1 MRWYNQSVIETKRI
15 NLWLKKRRWNTAA
28 YAVGTH
34 LWPVWTLFLHTNDAA
49 GYRAALALRRAGN
62 ENESDGTLW
71 IFPPLPWTN
80 HALDSAARVR

>member
-1 MRWYNQSVIETKRI
+1 MAQKAQTEYGGICDAFMARVNV
-15 NLWLKKRRWNTAA
+15 
-28 YAVGTH
+28 
-34 LWPVWTLFLHTNDAA
+34 FLHTNDAA
-49 GYRAALALRRAGN
+49 GYLAALALRRAGN

>member
-1 MRWYNQSVIETKRI
+1 MAQKAQTEYGGICDAFMARVD
-15 NLWLKKRRWNTAA
+15 A
-28 YAVGTH
+28 
-34 LWPVWTLFLHTNDAA
+34 FLHTNDAA
-49 GYRAALALRRAGN
+49 GYREALALRRAGN

>member
-1 MRWYNQSVIETKRI
+1 MAQKAQTEYGGICDAFMARVN
-15 NLWLKKRRWNTAA
+15 A
-28 YAVGTH
+28 
-34 LWPVWTLFLHTNDAA
+34 FLHTNDAA

-80 HALDSAARVR
+80 HALDSAACVR

>member
-1 MRWYNQSVIETKRI
+1 MARVN
-15 NLWLKKRRWNTAA
+15 A
-28 YAVGTH
+28 
-34 LWPVWTLFLHTNDAA
+34 FLHANDAA

-80 HALDSAARVR
+80 NALDSAVRVR

>member
-1 MRWYNQSVIETKRI
+1 MAQKAQTEYGGICDAFMARVDAFW
-15 NLWLKKRRWNTAA
+15 
-28 YAVGTH
+28 
-34 LWPVWTLFLHTNDAA
+34 HTNDAA

-80 HALDSAARVR
+80 NALDSAARVR

>member
-1 MRWYNQSVIETKRI
+1 MAQKAQMEYGGICGWDAFMARVN
-15 NLWLKKRRWNTAA
+15 A
-28 YAVGTH
+28 
-34 LWPVWTLFLHTNDAA
+34 FLHTNDAA

-80 HALDSAARVR
+80 NALDSAARVR

>member
-1 MRWYNQSVIETKRI
+1 MAQKAQTEYGGICDAFMARVNV
-15 NLWLKKRRWNTAA
+15 
-28 YAVGTH
+28 
-34 LWPVWTLFLHTNDAA
+34 FLHTNDAA

>member
-1 MRWYNQSVIETKRI
+1 MAQKAQTEYGGICGWDAFMVRVD
-15 NLWLKKRRWNTAA
+15 A
-28 YAVGTH
+28 
-34 LWPVWTLFLHTNDAA
+34 FLHTNDAA

>member
-1 MRWYNQSVIETKRI
+1 MAQKAQTEYGGICDAFMARVD
-15 NLWLKKRRWNTAA
+15 A
-28 YAVGTH
+28 
-34 LWPVWTLFLHTNDAA
+34 FLHTNDAA

-71 IFPPLPWTN
+71 IFPPLLWTN

>member
-1 MRWYNQSVIETKRI
+1 MAQKAQTEYGGICGRDTFMARVD
-15 NLWLKKRRWNTAA
+15 A
-28 YAVGTH
+28 
-34 LWPVWTLFLHTNDAA
+34 FLHTNDAA

-80 HALDSAARVR
+80 NALDSAARVR

>member
-1 MRWYNQSVIETKRI
+1 MAQKAQTEYGGICDAFMARVD
-15 NLWLKKRRWNTAA
+15 A
-28 YAVGTH
+28 
-34 LWPVWTLFLHTNDAA
+34 FLHTNDAA

-80 HALDSAARVR
+80 HALDSAAHVR

>member
-1 MRWYNQSVIETKRI
+1 MAQKAQTEYGGICDAFMARVNV
-15 NLWLKKRRWNTAA
+15 
-28 YAVGTH
+28 
-34 LWPVWTLFLHTNDAA
+34 FLHTNDAA

-80 HALDSAARVR
+80 NALDSAARVR

>member
-1 MRWYNQSVIETKRI
+1 M
-15 NLWLKKRRWNTAA
+15 
-28 YAVGTH
+28 
-34 LWPVWTLFLHTNDAA
+34 HTNDAV

-80 HALDSAARVR
+80 NALDSAARVR

>member
-1 MRWYNQSVIETKRI
+1 MAQKAQTEYGGICDAFMARVN
-15 NLWLKKRRWNTAA
+15 A
-28 YAVGTH
+28 
-34 LWPVWTLFLHTNDAA
+34 FLHTNDAA

-62 ENESDGTLW
+62 ENKSDGTLW

>member
-1 MRWYNQSVIETKRI
+1 MAEKAQTKYGGICGRDAFMA
-15 NLWLKKRRWNTAA
+15 R
-28 YAVGTH
+28 VG
-34 LWPVWTLFLHTNDAA
+34 VFLHTNDAA

-80 HALDSAARVR
+80 NALDSAVRVR

>member
-1 MRWYNQSVIETKRI
+1 MAQKAQTEYGGICGRDEFMARVD
-15 NLWLKKRRWNTAA
+15 A
-28 YAVGTH
+28 
-34 LWPVWTLFLHTNDAA
+34 FLHTNDAA

>member
-15 NLWLKKRRWNTAA
+15 NLWLKKRRREYGGICGRDAFMARVNA
-28 YAVGTH
+28 
-34 LWPVWTLFLHTNDAA
+34 FLHTNDAA

>member
-1 MRWYNQSVIETKRI
+1 MAQKAQTEYGGICDAFMARVD
-15 NLWLKKRRWNTAA
+15 A
-28 YAVGTH
+28 
-34 LWPVWTLFLHTNDAA
+34 FLHTNDAA

-71 IFPPLPWTN
+71 ICPPLPWTN

>member
-1 MRWYNQSVIETKRI
+1 MAQKAQTEYGSICDAFMARVD
-15 NLWLKKRRWNTAA
+15 A
-28 YAVGTH
+28 
-34 LWPVWTLFLHTNDAA
+34 FLHTNDAA

>member
-1 MRWYNQSVIETKRI
+1 MAQKAQTEYGGICGRDAFMAR
-15 NLWLKKRRWNTAA
+15 ADA
-28 YAVGTH
+28 
-34 LWPVWTLFLHTNDAA
+34 FLHINDAA

-80 HALDSAARVR
+80 NALDSAARVR

>member
-1 MRWYNQSVIETKRI
+1 MAQKAQTEYGGICDAFMARVD
-15 NLWLKKRRWNTAA
+15 
-28 YAVGTH
+28 V
-34 LWPVWTLFLHTNDAA
+34 FLHTNDAA

>member
-1 MRWYNQSVIETKRI
+1 MAQKAQTEYGGICDAFMTRVN
-15 NLWLKKRRWNTAA
+15 A
-28 YAVGTH
+28 
-34 LWPVWTLFLHTNDAA
+34 FLHTNDAA
-49 GYRAALALRRAGN
+49 GYCAALALRRAGN

>member
-1 MRWYNQSVIETKRI
+1 MAQKAQTEYGGICDAFMARVNV
-15 NLWLKKRRWNTAA
+15 
-28 YAVGTH
+28 
-34 LWPVWTLFLHTNDAA
+34 FLHTNDAA

-71 IFPPLPWTN
+71 IFPPLAWTN